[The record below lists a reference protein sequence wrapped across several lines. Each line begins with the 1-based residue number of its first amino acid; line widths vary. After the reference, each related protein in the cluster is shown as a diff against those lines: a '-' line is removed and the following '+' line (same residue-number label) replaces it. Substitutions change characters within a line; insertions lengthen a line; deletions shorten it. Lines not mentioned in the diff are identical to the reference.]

1 MRWPSSAAGDCVDLA
16 ARVGIRPVEVI
27 RIDRLWLCSALV
39 DMRTGTERLLACE
52 VEVTGAGHANHG
64 NLVTDTR
71 ATRMNEIHVR
81 KFSARSV
88 AALPGGRPGVAAT
101 PQRSWR

>member
-1 MRWPSSAAGDCVDLA
+1 MNITHAQAHKEVELLRGPLDLKVRWPSSAAGDCVDLA

-52 VEVTGAGHANHG
+52 VEVTGAGHANH
-64 NLVTDTR
+64 
-71 ATRMNEIHVR
+71 
-81 KFSARSV
+81 
-88 AALPGGRPGVAAT
+88 
-101 PQRSWR
+101 